1 MVVFLYAFAAASL
14 ALASIMLPL
23 WGIGYTIFGLSKS
36 KRAFPPRGGSDGFA
50 FTINNNQSLRRV
62 NER

>member
-23 WGIGYTIFGLSKS
+23 GGIGYTISGLSKS
-36 KRAFPPRGGSDGFA
+36 KRAIPPRGGSDG
-50 FTINNNQSLRRV
+50 IYLHHQQ
-62 NER
+62 